1 MTEAAIFKKFLLKYR
16 IHIVL
21 IWILF
26 IISSIYTYRYVSFE
40 SKYSIEYKVSN
51 KLFDQNIISEFN
63 NEYNNKYICNQHPYM
78 NICIGKSK
86 FNEYISCAKTSDN
99 CQGSFYTH
107 FDFSTHINYLNKLLS
122 KEINNNFKI
131 KIIDNKNT
139 ISILIRDA
147 KKTDN
152 IIFQKILKKITK
164 KFNYYINESFYLS
177 FEKFNKE
184 IITYLKNQIELKNE
198 FNLKLDPNIE
208 NLNDYINSIYTLNNI
223 YLEIFSNDLKKEKEQ
238 IKLFEFDIFSE
249 NIIIQSKYLYTYSQH
264 LALNI
269 LLFLWTIIIFYFFKR
284 NTLSKL

>member
-1 MTEAAIFKKFLLKYR
+1 MTEAAIFKKFILKYR

-21 IWILF
+21 ICILF
-26 IISSIYTYRYVSFE
+26 IISSIYTYRYVSFD
-40 SKYSIEYKVSN
+40 SKYLIEYKVSN
-51 KLFDQNIISEFN
+51 KLFDENMIGEFN
-63 NEYNNKYICNQHPYM
+63 NEYNRKYICNQDPYL

-86 FNEYISCAKTSDN
+86 LNEYLSCAITSDN
-99 CQGSFYTH
+99 CQKLFNSH
-107 FDFSTHINYLNKLLS
+107 FNFSTHINYFDKSLS

-131 KIIDNKNT
+131 KLIDNKNT
-139 ISILIRDA
+139 IFIVINDA

-152 IIFQKILKKITK
+152 IVFQKIIKKITK
-164 KFNYYINESFYLS
+164 KFNDYINESFNLS

-184 IITYLKNQIELKNE
+184 IITSLKNQIELKNE
-198 FNLKLDPNIE
+198 FNLKLDPNNE

-223 YLEIFSNDLKKEKEQ
+223 YLEIFSNDLKKVNEQ
-238 IKLFEFDIFSE
+238 IKFFEFDIFSE